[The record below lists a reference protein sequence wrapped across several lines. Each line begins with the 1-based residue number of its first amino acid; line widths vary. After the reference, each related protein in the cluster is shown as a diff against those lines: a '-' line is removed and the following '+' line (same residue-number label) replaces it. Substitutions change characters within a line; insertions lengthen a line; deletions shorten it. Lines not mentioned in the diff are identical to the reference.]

1 MMQGKSTIQ
10 MINPFTQKVEEQFE
24 NKNLITNAISNA
36 FKTSVLYKNKFHTDK
51 TINNYIKEL
60 TPLSTKGLGGIL
72 L

>member
-1 MMQGKSTIQ
+1 MQGKSTIQ

-36 FKTSVLYKNKFHTDK
+36 FKTSVLYKNKFHTDT

-60 TPLSTKGLGGIL
+60 TPLPTKG
-72 L
+72 